1 MAKQFIQATLEYQW
15 EPFTLRGRHLTFK
28 EHIHNRLERAYS
40 SHWGPAV
47 YRWKGELR
55 QGPCLGRIG
64 VLIGETGDLRHRIK
78 QYISGTQKRG
88 NKLWR
93 ETFLN
98 LGDIRLDILTVHNF
112 SSSDTNSGAPAS
124 QQEIL
129 TSNSQRILLEQL
141 LVQREISQ
149 QDDRIW
155 IVNART

>member
-1 MAKQFIQATLEYQW
+1 MARQFIQATLEYQW

-28 EHIHNRLERAYS
+28 EHIHSRLERAYS

-47 YRWKGELR
+47 YRWKGEVR

-64 VLIGETGDLRHRIK
+64 VLIGETSDLRHRIK

-112 SSSDTNSGAPAS
+112 YLFRYEFRGTCLPTRNTDVQQSANPPGAVTGA
-124 QQEIL
+124 
-129 TSNSQRILLEQL
+129 TR
-141 LVQREISQ
+141 
-149 QDDRIW
+149 D
-155 IVNART
+155 